1 MEESLFKVILDYG
14 SLGIMC
20 AFLFYLHLQT
30 TKRND
35 ALSDRFTDQLNKL
48 RDDSKAEEER
58 IRERFMD
65 VISKYDGERDTFYQ
79 ERTQLRSNLAAKMS
93 EMPKEA
99 VSMSAKLDAIG
110 VSIEG
115 LANSLKSIE
124 QENRLRELTRSK
136 DDRG

>member
-1 MEESLFKVILDYG
+1 
-14 SLGIMC
+14 
-20 AFLFYLHLQT
+20 
-30 TKRND
+30 
-35 ALSDRFTDQLNKL
+35 
-48 RDDSKAEEER
+48 
-58 IRERFMD
+58 MD

-93 EMPKEA
+93 EMTKEA